1 MILPKLTCSE
11 VIRLQAHLCAPVCYV
26 LQVYAM
32 YAFLLLSAFNR
43 LPLRLPTRQLA
54 GRKHKGNDSS
64 SSNVTF
70 ADVAGV
76 DEAKEELQEIVV
88 SWVGFLE
95 AMSFG
100 SWCTCLWFAS
110 GLQ

>member
-1 MILPKLTCSE
+1 M
-11 VIRLQAHLCAPVCYV
+11 
-26 LQVYAM
+26 QVYAF
-32 YAFLLLSAFNR
+32 YGFLLLSAFNR

-54 GRKHKGNDSS
+54 GRKHKGGDSS

-88 SWVGFLE
+88 SCG
-95 AMSFG
+95 AA
-100 SWCTCLWFAS
+100 CLPWNCCIGS
-110 GLQ
+110 GLMYDMLRVCICIKGGYFGEIYWF